1 MLQPRV
7 FVKTKEKVFD
17 VEQIDF
23 SEKTVEIY
31 DEYYRSFEDSSIGFE
46 NYTFDEVEF
55 MDNTG
60 KKDKNGRYIYTGDIV
75 KVNGWWDCIVKYNQP
90 TCEFLLKSINGT
102 WCLRDSAP
110 FNNISSIEVLG
121 NEYENKELLKLGI
134 TEIKSWNNYKM
145 IKDGLKK
152 I

>member
-1 MLQPRV
+1 MLQPKVYIKYLDKVLEVESIR
-7 FVKTKEKVFD
+7 FDTKV
-17 VEQIDF
+17 VEA
-23 SEKTVEIY
+23 Y
-31 DEYYRSFEDSSIGFE
+31 DESCNMYQFSDFNDVI
-46 NYTFDEVEF
+46 F

-60 KKDKNGRYIYTGDIV
+60 LQDKNGKYIYAGDIV

-90 TCEFLLKSINGT
+90 TCEFLLRSINGT

-134 TEIKSWNNYKM
+134 TEIKSWSKYKM

>member
-1 MLQPRV
+1 MLQPKIY
-7 FVKTKEKVFD
+7 VKDKGKVYDVQVIDYKNTIVIFFD
-17 VEQIDF
+17 NGTQC
-23 SEKTVEIY
+23 T
-31 DEYYRSFEDSSIGFE
+31 
-46 NYTFDEVEF
+46 YTRLFDEVEF
-55 MDNTG
+55 MNNTG
-60 KKDKNGRYIYTGDIV
+60 MKDKNGKYIYVGDVV

-90 TCEFLLKSINGT
+90 TCEFLLRSINET

-134 TEIKSWNNYKM
+134 TEIKSWSNYKM

>member
-1 MLQPRV
+1 MLQPKIY
-7 FVKTKEKVFD
+7 VKNKNKVYDTQLIDYRHKMVIFFD
-17 VEQIDF
+17 N
-23 SEKTVEIY
+23 KTQCT
-31 DEYYRSFEDSSIGFE
+31 
-46 NYTFDEVEF
+46 YTRLFDEVDF

-60 KKDKNGRYIYTGDIV
+60 MKDKNGKYIYAGDIV

-90 TCEFLLKSINGT
+90 TCEFLLRSINGT

-134 TEIKSWNNYKM
+134 TEIKSWSKYKM

>member
-7 FVKTKEKVFD
+7 FVKSKNKVYD

-23 SEKTVEIY
+23 SGKTVEIY

-60 KKDKNGRYIYTGDIV
+60 FEDKKGNYIYLGDIV
-75 KVNGWWDCIVKYNQP
+75 EIVGTLFEVKYKIFKGYAIENKEY
-90 TCEFLLKSINGT
+90 TLSLEANFDTATVIG
-102 WCLRDSAP
+102 
-110 FNNISSIEVLG
+110 NI
-121 NEYENKELLKLGI
+121 YENKELLKN
-134 TEIKSWNNYKM
+134 E
-145 IKDGLKK
+145 
-152 I
+152 